1 MVWNARLPIESE
13 FGESVR
19 VVRCQ
24 RLLMFA
30 HVERLDGGLND
41 APGICPPPVCHDGR
55 KNKHYHPQT
64 GCHLGHVR
72 ASMQQLNIIAALSDS
87 MLKQVTLCLKAEYA
101 GSSTTNI
108 FRL

>member
-41 APGICPPPVCHDGR
+41 APGICPPLVCDR
-55 KNKHYHPQT
+55 WQNKHQLPQRW
-64 GCHLGHVR
+64 CHLGQAR

-87 MLKQVTLCLKAEYA
+87 M
-101 GSSTTNI
+101 
-108 FRL
+108 